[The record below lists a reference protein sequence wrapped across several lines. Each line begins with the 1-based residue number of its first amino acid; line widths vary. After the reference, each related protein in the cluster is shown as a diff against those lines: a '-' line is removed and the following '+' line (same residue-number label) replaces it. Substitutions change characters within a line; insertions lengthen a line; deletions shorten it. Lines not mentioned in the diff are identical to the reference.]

1 MKCLGFNCASS
12 LITSP
17 YFDSYHWEHHVERVK
32 NKKMRSPIQ
41 PKIKKTFDD
50 KFSKIG
56 TFTSLLQDKWIP
68 HSLIDK
74 DHRNICML
82 TGVKRTWSPGIF
94 QITNTATPGK
104 TKPLQNPAMAPF
116 SLQLRK
122 PDIAMVTCHL
132 LSHAHQPIVSKN
144 IWPILQ
150 PSLSWP
156 NWTIDALLHGR
167 DFFFFSV
174 LENARETW
182 LWRLTRWD
190 ENKHFHSLG
199 TLKPL
204 RFFWTVVPHTETH
217 KSKCPAR
224 PCSHKDNTMLS
235 EGLLFKYIQ
244 YFTNSEL
251 ELSNRDVH
259 TNSLAP

>member
-32 NKKMRSPIQ
+32 NKKMRSSIQ

-132 LSHAHQPIVSKN
+132 PSHAHQPIVSKN

-167 DFFFFSV
+167 DFFFFSAGKCQR
-174 LENARETW
+174 NM
-182 LWRLTRWD
+182 
-190 ENKHFHSLG
+190 
-199 TLKPL
+199 TLKVDEMRWEQTLPFTWDPKAPQIFL
-204 RFFWTVVPHTETH
+204 NSSPTH
-217 KSKCPAR
+217 GNPQK
-224 PCSHKDNTMLS
+224 
-235 EGLLFKYIQ
+235 
-244 YFTNSEL
+244 
-251 ELSNRDVH
+251 
-259 TNSLAP
+259 